1 MHVVSMLHAVRV
13 RVAGRCRPAPAV
25 TPIPGLVLAGALAAL
40 VGCGPAAGGD
50 ARGADAPTLL
60 VSAAASLS
68 EAIGAVADR
77 YEQEQGVRILLNVA
91 GSQMLASQIIEG
103 APVDVFIS
111 ADVLQMERAAA
122 AGRIDAARRVDLLS
136 NQLVVVVPSDRTGTV
151 AAPADLA
158 HPSIRRIAL
167 GDPEAVPAGVY
178 ARRYL
183 ESQGLWDRLAER
195 IVPAGSVRA
204 ALRAVEAGT
213 VEAGIV
219 YRTDVRAAGGAAVA
233 FAVPV
238 EGGPRVVYPAAVAVE
253 APSPAAAAR
262 FLDYLQGASAR
273 RQFDAAGF
281 IGLPEAGAETPDST
295 GSPR

>member
-1 MHVVSMLHAVRV
+1 MHVVSMLHAVQV
-13 RVAGRCRPAPAV
+13 RVAGRSRPAPAA

-50 ARGADAPTLL
+50 ARDADPPTLL

-77 YEQEQGVRILLNVA
+77 FEQEHGVRILLNVA
-91 GSQMLASQIIEG
+91 GSQVLASQIIEG

-122 AGRIDAARRVDLLS
+122 AGRIDPARRVDLFS
-136 NQLVVVVPSDRTGTV
+136 NQLVVVVPADRTGIV
-151 AAPADLA
+151 EEPHDLVD
-158 HPSIRRIAL
+158 PSIERVAL

-178 ARRYL
+178 ARQYL
-183 ESQGLWDRLAER
+183 EALGLWDALAGR
-195 IVPAGSVRA
+195 IVPANSVRA

-219 YRTDVRAAGGAAVA
+219 YRTDVRASGGAVIA
-233 FAVPV
+233 FEVPP
-238 EGGPRVVYPAAVAVE
+238 EDGPSIVYPAAVAVD
-253 APSPAAAAR
+253 APDPAAAAR
-262 FLDYLQGASAR
+262 FLAYLQSASAR
-273 RQFDAAGF
+273 RQFATAGF
-281 IGLPEAGAETPDST
+281 IGLPSAGGTESE
-295 GSPR
+295 R

>member
-1 MHVVSMLHAVRV
+1 MHVVSMLHTVRV
-13 RVAGRCRPAPAV
+13 RAGRFGLVPAV
-25 TPIPGLVLAGALAAL
+25 SPLAGLVLAGTLAAL
-40 VGCGPAAGGD
+40 AGCG
-50 ARGADAPTLL
+50 RGADGDAGDAEPPTLL

-77 YEQEQGVRILLNVA
+77 YEQEHGVRILLNVA

-103 APVDVFIS
+103 APVDLFIS

-151 AAPADLA
+151 EEPRDLA
-158 HPSIRRIAL
+158 DPSIERIAL

-178 ARRYL
+178 ARQYL
-183 ESQGLWDRLAER
+183 ESRGLWDALAGR
-195 IVPAGSVRA
+195 IVPASSVRA

-219 YRTDVRAAGGAAVA
+219 FRTDVRAAGGAAIA
-233 FAVPV
+233 FLVPP
-238 EGGPRVVYPAAVAVE
+238 EDTPSIVYPAAVAAD
-253 APSPAAAAR
+253 APNPAAAAR
-262 FLDYLQGASAR
+262 FLAYLQGDVAR
-273 RQFDAAGF
+273 STFDTAGF
-281 IGLPEAGAETPDST
+281 IGLPAVGGAASEAAP
-295 GSPR
+295 

>member
-1 MHVVSMLHAVRV
+1 MSEGSMHVVSMLLAARF
-13 RVAGRCRPAPAV
+13 RVAARLGPIPALALAV
-25 TPIPGLVLAGALAAL
+25 TLAAV
-40 VGCGPAAGGD
+40 VGCGPDGSGSGGEP
-50 ARGADAPTLL
+50 PTLL

-77 YEQEQGVRILLNVA
+77 FEEEQGVRILLNVA

-111 ADVLQMERAAA
+111 ADVLQMERALA

-136 NQLVVVVPSDRTGTV
+136 NQLVIVVPSDRAGTV
-151 AAPADLA
+151 TSPQDLGNA
-158 HPSIRRIAL
+158 SIERIAI

-183 ESQGLWDRLAER
+183 DSQGLWESLEAR
-195 IVPAGSVRA
+195 IVPVSSVRA

-213 VEAGIV
+213 VDAGIV
-219 YRTDVRAAGGAAVA
+219 YRTDVRTSAGAVVA
-233 FAVPV
+233 FAVPP
-238 EGGPRVVYPAAVAVE
+238 EDGPAIVYPAAVAAD
-253 APSPAAAAR
+253 APNSAGATR
-262 FLDYLQGASAR
+262 FLDHLQSDGAR

-281 IGLPEAGAETPDST
+281 IGLPAAG
-295 GSPR
+295 GSVPESAP